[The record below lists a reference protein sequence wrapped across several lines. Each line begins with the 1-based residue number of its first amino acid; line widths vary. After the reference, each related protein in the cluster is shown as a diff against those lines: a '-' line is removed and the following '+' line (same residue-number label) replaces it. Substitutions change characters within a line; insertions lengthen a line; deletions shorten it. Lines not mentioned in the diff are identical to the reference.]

1 MRKAFS
7 ILCLLAVVLCSCKER
22 EVTPYIPTEDR
33 AAKANMQGIWLDED
47 TREVFLK
54 AKGDTI
60 YHADQTSQPTYF
72 RIITDSLQLGDED
85 NKYEVVKLTPNLL
98 WFKNRNGDLVKL
110 MKSETEADSL
120 EFTMNTKILSVTE
133 VVKKD
138 SVIIY
143 NGERYHLYI
152 AVNPTK
158 YRVVRSSYTDDG
170 VEVETI
176 YYDNIIHI
184 SVYQGKKR
192 IYSNDIR
199 KEMFSE
205 LIPERFLSQS
215 ILGNVDFGRVD
226 SKGFH
231 FPTSVCIPDGASC
244 YMVDTCVDFE
254 GNMRQVLVEY

>member
-1 MRKAFS
+1 MWKTLS
-7 ILCLLAVVLCSCKER
+7 IVCLLIIILHSCKER
-22 EVTPYIPTEDR
+22 ATTPYVPTEDM
-33 AAKANMQGIWLDED
+33 AAKAYMQGIWLDDD

-60 YHADQTSQPTYF
+60 YHADQTSQPAYF
-72 RIITDSLQLGDED
+72 RIISDSLQLGDED
-85 NKYEVVKLTPNLL
+85 NKYELVKLTPNLL
-98 WFKNRNGDLVKL
+98 WFKNRNGDVIKL
-110 MKSETEADSL
+110 RKSEAEADSMA
-120 EFTMNTKILSVTE
+120 FTMDTKILSVTE

-138 SVIIY
+138 SVMIY

-158 YRVVRSSYTDDG
+158 YKVVRSSYTDDG

-199 KEMFSE
+199 KEMFNE
-205 LIPERFLSQS
+205 LIPEQFLSQS
-215 ILGNVDFGRVD
+215 ILGNVDFGPID

-244 YMVDTCVDFE
+244 YMVDTFIDFE
-254 GNMRQVLVEY
+254 GNMRQVLIAY